1 MDLVF
6 YYRPGQVIH
15 FQIPYVLWKQW
26 KSSPQVTPPKT
37 PRNTGIN
44 VFRLFYY
51 TPLLSSDTPVQ
62 DDIQFES
69 TMPMFKDDGRDIYEF
84 TAKYQDRF
92 YSKNIQ
98 RGYSENNNLVIEVKP
113 CCL

>member
-1 MDLVF
+1 M
-6 YYRPGQVIH
+6 
-15 FQIPYVLWKQW
+15 LWKQW
-26 KSSPQVTPPKT
+26 KSSPQVTAPKT

-44 VFRLFYY
+44 VFRLFFY

-69 TMPMFKDDGRDIYEF
+69 TMPLFRDDGGDIYEF
-84 TAKYQDRF
+84 TAKYQDGF

-98 RGYSENNNLVIEVKP
+98 IGYAENNKSMIEVKL